1 MLFAVFQDLLRKRR
15 ALGRQVTANRKANE
29 KIIRLT
35 PKRREDNRWSIVWAE
50 TLETEERKPT

>member
-1 MLFAVFQDLLRKRR
+1 ME
-15 ALGRQVTANRKANE
+15 TAGEGIYFINQ